1 MITAN
6 QLDRFGDL
14 VSTIGSASFGAEFYR
29 LFSKDLAISECTVF
43 SFPAAARPSSLV
55 VEGAHAPERA
65 RASRLAS
72 DYVLGGYRA
81 DPNVRGSLR
90 GTDIKVYLASPDLIG
105 DQDYRRHYY
114 DDPELGHELVMLGRA
129 GETLYYASFYRGR
142 NERAFDASELD
153 RVTTAS
159 RFVLKALHRHNQLVR
174 GETDDEPV
182 RQALQEPLAPCEQRA
197 RTLEYM
203 RDILLSSPQG
213 LSPREAEVCAGIVLG
228 YTTLAI
234 SLNCGISLNTVATH
248 RKRAYAKLGISSQNE
263 LFVCY
268 FSTVSQFQSSFTT
281 KRI

>member
-1 MITAN
+1 MITAH

-14 VSTIGSASFGAEFYR
+14 VSTIGSASFGTEFYR
-29 LFSKDLAISECTVF
+29 LFSDDLAISECTVF
-43 SFPAAARPSSLV
+43 SFPAAARPSRLV
-55 VEGAHAPERA
+55 VEGADAPERA
-65 RASRLAS
+65 RARRLAS

-90 GTDIKVYLASPDLIG
+90 GADIKVYLASPDKIG
-105 DQDYRRHYY
+105 DHDYRRHYY

-129 GETLYYASFYRGR
+129 GETLYYVSFYRGR
-142 NERAFDASELD
+142 EEQAFDDSELD
-153 RVTTAS
+153 RVTAAS
-159 RFVLKALHRHNQLVR
+159 RFVLKALHRHNQLVC
-174 GETDDEPV
+174 GELDDDEPIE
-182 RQALQEPLAPCEQRA
+182 QALLAPMAPGEQRE
-197 RTLEYM
+197 RTLAYM
-203 RDILLSSPQG
+203 RDVLLSSRHG

-268 FSTVSQFQSSFTT
+268 FSTVSQFQASHAA
-281 KRI
+281 